1 MRDPLKPSFN
11 KEWVK
16 TKTEKEFVD
25 TFKDVYPEVDLAKT
39 YKDIVGKPNEAD
51 KK

>member
-1 MRDPLKPSFN
+1 MREPLKPSFN

-25 TFKDVYPEVDLAKT
+25 TFKDVYPEVDLSKS
-39 YKDIVGKPNEAD
+39 YKEIVGKPETE